1 MSHSTYFVTLP
12 LLKRNNCCL
21 ISHATYYHNKSPVVC
36 YTIWLIRHPL
46 IWSKVISLSS
56 TASVLKNG
64 KIHLKFYV
72 QFYSE
77 FTYYCICT
85 FYRPWHQCSFP
96 MKIDSESQ
104 AWSYP
109 KLLYSFLSY
118 LFKQHWMKQLNQTLL
133 SLWLTTLALVT

>member
-1 MSHSTYFVTLP
+1 MSHSTYFVSLP

-21 ISHATYYHNKSPVVC
+21 ITQLIIITNHLLSATPFEF
-36 YTIWLIRHPL
+36 WLIRHPL

-77 FTYYCICT
+77 FTYYCLCICT
-85 FYRPWHQCSFP
+85 FYRQCSFP

-133 SLWLTTLALVT
+133 FLWLTTLELVT